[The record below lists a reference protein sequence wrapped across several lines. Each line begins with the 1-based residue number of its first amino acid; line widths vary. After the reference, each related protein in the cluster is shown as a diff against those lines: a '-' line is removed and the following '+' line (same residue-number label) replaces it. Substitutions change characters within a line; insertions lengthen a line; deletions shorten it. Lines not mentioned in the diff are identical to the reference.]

1 MFLNVI
7 HINNY
12 GSNVESISKTIC
24 VVLCFQKGRKICEI
38 LVNAMCSGSIL
49 MYVLILWLWIVL
61 VLLYRVQG
69 HAWSHT
75 LYGIVI
81 YETLKF
87 EKHYFI
93 YHLILLNSFFP
104 FTRRNQ
110 RHSEFQKRPDKTC
123 WQTAFVTETT
133 IIRRMSTAKWVKG
146 KCMRCDIR
154 FYRWSVQ
161 YW

>member
-12 GSNVESISKTIC
+12 GANVESISKTIC
-24 VVLCFQKGRKICEI
+24 VVLYFQNGRKICDI
-38 LVNAMCSGSIL
+38 LDNTMSSGSIL

-61 VLLYRVQG
+61 ILLYRVQG
-69 HAWSHT
+69 QAWSHT
-75 LYGIVI
+75 LYGIVM
-81 YETLKF
+81 YELLKF

-93 YHLILLNSFFP
+93 YHFFCSFLFFP

-123 WQTAFVTETT
+123 WHTASCDRDDYNKTHVN
-133 IIRRMSTAKWVKG
+133 SKVSKG
-146 KCMRCDIR
+146 
-154 FYRWSVQ
+154 
-161 YW
+161 